1 MLHLFI
7 KLIII
12 VFTLFGTISL
22 PIYDV
27 SARSKKRTQS
37 IIKDLQ
43 IIGNKKIEK
52 TAIIDRIKSQVGK
65 RFNKKTVRDDIAS
78 LFKMGHFYNIEVK
91 SRFSKKGLVLT
102 YTVYEKPSIIE
113 VKYIGHKELSKKDLD
128 EISEIKSYQILN
140 ETKVLRAVENIKK
153 QYEEKGY
160 FLVRVKS
167 KVVDVKKGETVRIEF
182 HISENDKIKVKKITL
197 LGNEAISNSDI
208 LSVMGTKEKGFFSF
222 LTGSGSY
229 RQDIF
234 DRDIQMINF
243 LYFDRGYI
251 QAKINQ
257 PQIYITPNKKH
268 IYITIRIEE
277 GEQFNIAEVNF
288 SGDILFTRDE
298 LIKDLL
304 SLPNKVFSYGS
315 LHKDLA
321 TLQAKYGDL
330 GYAFVN
336 IIPQTKLIEKN
347 RSIDITYEIDKG
359 EKVYFGEFDIIGNTK
374 TRDKV
379 LRRELKIFE
388 GELYNTTRKK
398 ESEANVRRLGY
409 FEDVKFN
416 IKTSVEKQD
425 VVDLEISV
433 KERNT
438 GSIQV
443 GAGYNSATG
452 MVFNG
457 QLQQSN
463 LFGRGQRL
471 ALTVDLNK
479 TDSIFNISFT
489 EPYFYDT
496 KWSLGGDLYRRRII
510 QTGEYGE
517 SVIGGAVRI
526 GHPILPYFYGFL
538 RYRYD
543 ETKVTLDTYNPNP
556 ELYPVETVNGRT
568 SSITGTLEYDKRND
582 RLTPSDGFFASTSIE
597 YAGLGGDISYIRG
610 TGNIRFYHTILW
622 DIVFRSNV
630 SYGIIDGQGSQPP
643 FTELY
648 RLGGPNTL
656 RGYEYRSVG
665 LALDNK
671 PPGGRQQTYFNLE
684 LEFPLVTE
692 TKMRGVVFYDTGYA
706 DDILNFNHFRSNF
719 GVGVRW
725 FSPIGPLRFEWG
737 FPINRQNKEQTSVF
751 NFAIGSPF

>member
-1 MLHLFI
+1 MLRFFSQI
-7 KLIII
+7 LIVYLTVFGI
-12 VFTLFGTISL
+12 VFFSSH
-22 PIYDV
+22 DV
-27 SARSKKRTQS
+27 FAQSQKKS
-37 IIKDLQ
+37 SNIIRDLK
-43 IIGNKKIEK
+43 IVGNKKIGK
-52 TAIIDRIKSQVGK
+52 PAIRERIKSKVGK
-65 RFNKKTVRDDIAS
+65 TLNKKTVRDDIAS
-78 LFKMGHFYNIEVK
+78 LFEMGHFYNIEVK
-91 SRFSKKGLVLT
+91 SHPFKKGLTLT

-113 VKYIGHKELSKKDLD
+113 IKYVGHDEFSKEELE
-128 EISEIKSYQILN
+128 EISEIKPYQILD
-140 ETKVLRAVENIKK
+140 ETKVIKAVEKIKK

-167 KVVDVKKGETVRIEF
+167 KVVDLKEGETVRVEF

-197 LGNEAISNSDI
+197 LGNETVPNSDI
-208 LSVMGTKEKGFFSF
+208 LGVMGTKEKGFFSF
-222 LTGSGSY
+222 LTGAGSY

-234 DRDIQMINF
+234 DRDIQMINY
-243 LYFDRGYI
+243 LYFDRGYV

-257 PQIYITPNKKH
+257 PQIYITPDKKY

-277 GEQFNIAEVNF
+277 GHPFNIGEVNF
-288 SGDILFTRDE
+288 AGDVLFSRDE
-298 LIKDLL
+298 LMEDLVSL
-304 SLPNKVFSYGS
+304 SGETFSYGS

-330 GYAFVN
+330 GYAFSN
-336 IIPQTKLIEKN
+336 IIPKTSIREKD
-347 RSIDITYEIDKG
+347 RSVDIIYEIDKG
-359 EKVYFGEFDIIGNTK
+359 QKVYFGEFNVTGNTK

-379 LRRELKIFE
+379 VRRELKIFE
-388 GELYNTTRKK
+388 GELYNTTRKR
-398 ESEANVRRLGY
+398 ESEANVQRLGY

-416 IKTSVEKQD
+416 LKTSIEKQE
-425 VVDLEISV
+425 VVDLEIAV

-452 MVFNG
+452 MIFNG

-463 LFGRGQRL
+463 LFGKGQRL

-496 KWSLGGDLYRRRII
+496 KWSLGGDIYRRKIV
-510 QTGEYGE
+510 QTGEYDE
-517 SVIGGAVRI
+517 SVFGGAIRI

-543 ETKVTLDTYNPNP
+543 VTHVELDPYNPNP
-556 ELYPVETVNGRT
+556 ALYPVDTVNGIT

-582 RLTPSDGFFASTSIE
+582 RLTPTDGFFASTSLE
-597 YAGLGGDISYIRG
+597 YAGLGGDISYLRG
-610 TGNIRFYHTILW
+610 TGNIRFYHPVFW
-622 DIVFRSNV
+622 DIVFRSNM
-630 SYGIIDGQGSQPP
+630 SYGIINGLGSDPP

-656 RGYEYRSVG
+656 RGYDYRSVG
-665 LALDNK
+665 LSLNNK
-671 PPGGRQQTYFNLE
+671 PPGGKQQTYFNLE
-684 LEFPLVTE
+684 LEFPLVSE
-692 TKMRGVVFYDTGYA
+692 TKMRGVVFYDIGYA
-706 DDILNFNHFRSNF
+706 DDKLNFHNFRSNF
-719 GVGVRW
+719 GIGVRW

-737 FPINRQNKEQTSVF
+737 FPINKQIGEETSVF